1 MVNLEKEMD
10 TTRLLIRNFQKKDAT
25 GCFRNWGQDNS
36 LGKYI
41 ILYPMKNLQ
50 EMENF
55 INLLA
60 LNKDAWVVIE
70 KNTREPIGYITV
82 DIPYQQLKIGEIAYA
97 FGEEFQGR
105 GYAQEAVACVLKEYF
120 LNRDLY
126 MIEAKYN
133 ETNVASAKLLQ
144 KMGFR
149 IDGRLRDRRIDIA
162 SGKRNDLIVC
172 SMIKEE
178 FLQWKNSL

>member
-1 MVNLEKEMD
+1 ME
-10 TTRLLIRNFQKKDAT
+10 TARLLIRNFQENDAI
-25 GCFRNWGQDNS
+25 GCFHNWGQDNS

-41 ILYPMKNLQ
+41 ILYPMKSLQ

-82 DIPYQQLKIGEIAYA
+82 DIPYQQLKIGEVAYA
-97 FGEEFQGR
+97 FGEKFQGR

-120 LNRDLY
+120 LKRELY

-149 IDGRLRDRRIDIA
+149 IDGRLRDRRIDLA
-162 SGKRNDLIVC
+162 TGKRNDMIVC
-172 SMIKEE
+172 SMKKEE
-178 FLQWKNSL
+178 FLQRKNSL